1 MKINIS
7 TLQYKRLVQESINR
21 GIVLEGSY
29 GNSVSDDYI
38 TTAKEKVG
46 KALNN
51 KLTNNSYNIQAAANE
66 LGINPNYD
74 ENERGEARRNIFK
87 SVRVKEPNAYVNQF
101 SPQMT
106 EKVKQVIAIL
116 QQIVTKKEG
125 NINLKK
131 LQKMVDNNETYGM
144 SYNEVMTMKDFIDAQ
159 SLRYMY
165 DKSAK
170 PTDVMKFGNQRG
182 KNGIDTSNFDLNNI
196 TDAHIYDWLK
206 SPSRKEAGYT
216 EANAF
221 EHIQNKVLT
230 EYLDSTY
237 GIQMKIPNFSLGNNK
252 VKDALLINF
261 TSAFRCPA
269 WNECLVKHA
278 CYARAGEVRHYEN
291 EKLGNDR
298 KNLMWIGA
306 RKIEKNGK
314 EGVDEEFLRLIEE
327 LLRAYVVDYSKV
339 KTAAKGTSK
348 EIRAEIRNINMSKLP
363 SIRFSEL
370 SEGLRDI
377 ISQCTRVK
385 DIRLNENGDFIGQW
399 LLDAFD
405 NIAGDFA
412 LIGVNTAAYSCRN
425 LKFEKIKNIVINAS
439 RKNMKGDAIAR
450 YFYALPV
457 KMYDAFEDTYGN
469 MSISDQFNAIER
481 IPQPLYGLDG
491 QPNGNYYYK
500 CPCGRKDFSNLK
512 GKSLKKVNCYQCHLC
527 YEQPDEKIQQM
538 LGPNGR
544 LFVFV
549 KAHGAAKNLLNA
561 KREIQVTKDAG
572 VCQGYKFGQTDD
584 GKGYDTID
592 DDDDLEAYDESI
604 ESKPTLNESVG
615 NPQDDAIQSIANNC
629 ISSMRE
635 HFAELAEN
643 PTNTFEG
650 KKVKNDFKQL
660 MERINKCDKTNK
672 GEIFD

>member
-7 TLQYKRLVQESINR
+7 TPQYKRLIQESINR
-21 GIVLEGSY
+21 GIVLEDSY
-29 GNSVSDDYI
+29 GNSVSDNYI
-38 TTAKEKVG
+38 SKAKEKVG
-46 KALNN
+46 KALND
-51 KLTNNSYNIQAAANE
+51 KLKNNSYNIQAVANE
-66 LGINPNYD
+66 LGINPNYN
-74 ENERGEARRNIFK
+74 ENERGKARRNIFK
-87 SVRVKEPNAYVNQF
+87 PVRIQGLNAYVNQF

-106 EKVKQVIAIL
+106 EKVKQAIAIL
-116 QQIVTKKEG
+116 QQIVTKQGK
-125 NINLKK
+125 IKPHV
-131 LQKMVDNNETYGM
+131 LQHMVDDNQTYGM
-144 SYNEVMTMKDFIDAQ
+144 SYGEVMNMKDFIDAQ

-165 DKSAK
+165 DKSVN
-170 PTDVMKFGNQRG
+170 PTKIMKFGNKKD
-182 KNGIDTSNFDLNNI
+182 KNGIDTDDFDLNNI
-196 TDAHIYDWLK
+196 TDAQIHDWLK
-206 SPSRKEAGYT
+206 SSSRKKAGYT
-216 EANAF
+216 ETDAFNA
-221 EHIQNKVLT
+221 IQNGVLDK
-230 EYLDSTY
+230 YLDSTY
-237 GIQMKIPNFSLGNNK
+237 GIQMKIPNFSLGNDK

-278 CYARAGEVRHYEN
+278 CYARAGEVRYYDN

-314 EGVDEEFLRLIEE
+314 EGVDEEFLQLIEE
-327 LLRAYVVDYSKV
+327 LLRTYVVDYSKIENI
-339 KTAAKGTSK
+339 AKETDKKIS
-348 EIRAEIRNINMSKLP
+348 AEISEIKIKKLP
-363 SIRFSEL
+363 SMRFSDL
-370 SEGLRDI
+370 SEGLRNI

-425 LKFEKIKNIVINAS
+425 LNFKKIKNIIINAS

-450 YFYALPV
+450 YFYALPG

-500 CPCGRKDFSNLK
+500 CPCGRTDFSNLK
-512 GKSLKKVNCYQCHLC
+512 GESLEKVNCYQCHLC

-538 LGPNGR
+538 LGSNGQ

-549 KAHGAAKNLLNA
+549 KAHGTAKNLLNA
-561 KREIQVTKDAG
+561 EREIQVAKDAG
-572 VCQGYKFGQTDD
+572 VCHDYKFGQTDD
-584 GKGYDTID
+584 GKWFDAI
-592 DDDDLEAYDESI
+592 DDDLEMYDESVT
-604 ESKPTLNESVG
+604 SKPILSESVG
-615 NPQDDAIQSIANNC
+615 DPQNDAIQSIANNC
-629 ISSMRE
+629 ISSMYE